1 MSFFIY
7 KGNKNWAFAYILVG
21 GLIMNNN
28 IFDRVE
34 KKTKVKKED
43 ILSLARSLQNK
54 NLKDEGELRK
64 IIKDVAKMAGKEVS
78 KEREEK
84 IIDAIIKDK
93 IPKNLDK
100 HI

>member
-1 MSFFIY
+1 MD
-7 KGNKNWAFAYILVG
+7 
-21 GLIMNNN
+21 NN
-28 IFDRVE
+28 IFDKVE

-43 ILSLARSLQNK
+43 ILTLARSLQNK

-64 IIKDVAKMAGKEVS
+64 IIKDVAKLAGKEVS

-93 IPKNLDK
+93 IPKNLDR

>member
-1 MSFFIY
+1 
-7 KGNKNWAFAYILVG
+7 
-21 GLIMNNN
+21 MNDN
-28 IFDRVE
+28 IFDKVE

-54 NLKDEGELRK
+54 NLKDENELRR
-64 IIKDVAKMAGKEVS
+64 IIKDVAKLAGKDVS

-100 HI
+100 NI

>member
-1 MSFFIY
+1 
-7 KGNKNWAFAYILVG
+7 
-21 GLIMNNN
+21 MNDN
-28 IFDRVE
+28 IFDKVE
-34 KKTKVKKED
+34 KKTSVKKED
-43 ILSLARSLQNK
+43 ILNLARSLQNK
-54 NLKDEGELRK
+54 NLKDEEELRK
-64 IIKDVAKMAGKEVS
+64 IIKDVAKLAGKDVS

>member
-1 MSFFIY
+1 
-7 KGNKNWAFAYILVG
+7 
-21 GLIMNNN
+21 MNNN
-28 IFDRVE
+28 IFDKVE

-54 NLKDEGELRK
+54 NLKDEDELRK
-64 IIKDVAKMAGKEVS
+64 IIKDVAKLAGKEVTQ
-78 KEREEK
+78 EREAK

>member
-1 MSFFIY
+1 MQ
-7 KGNKNWAFAYILVG
+7 
-21 GLIMNNN
+21 NN

-34 KKTKVKKED
+34 QKTKVKKED

-54 NLKDEGELRK
+54 NLKDEEELRK
-64 IIKDVAKMAGKEVS
+64 IIKDVANLAGKEVS
-78 KEREEK
+78 KERENK

-100 HI
+100 HIYFLSSSVNAK

>member
-1 MSFFIY
+1 
-7 KGNKNWAFAYILVG
+7 
-21 GLIMNNN
+21 MNNN
-28 IFDRVE
+28 IFDKVE

-54 NLKDEGELRK
+54 NLKDENELRK
-64 IIKDVAKMAGKEVS
+64 IIKDVALLAGKEVS

-100 HI
+100 NL

>member
-1 MSFFIY
+1 
-7 KGNKNWAFAYILVG
+7 
-21 GLIMNNN
+21 MNNN
-28 IFDRVE
+28 LFDKVE

-54 NLKDEGELRK
+54 NLKDENELRK
-64 IIKDVAKMAGKEVS
+64 IIKDVASLAGKEVS

-100 HI
+100 NL